1 MDAISR
7 PRPQRL
13 LAAFLTLLLALGTV
27 AVVSASPASAS
38 VASDE
43 STFLALL
50 NQTRA
55 SHGKPPLTIN
65 SALSDDARRWSQH
78 MVARNSL
85 YHTPKAQ
92 MTSEVARVVPGWR
105 LIGENIGYAGSV
117 KQLHDALYAS
127 KGHRDNMLGSYTHVG
142 IGVAHRGGQ
151 VWVTFRF
158 VSGTP
163 VVGSASTGGGTA
175 GFPDVPSNAYYA
187 TPVKWLVGKKITTG
201 VGDTGLF
208 MPGEAVNRAQMATF
222 LWRLAGA
229 LGEPAGPRFAD
240 VPSNAY
246 YANAV
251 AWLRARGITSGV
263 GGSNYYKPNDPVTRE
278 QMAAFLHRF
287 AGEKL
292 VTAGH
297 GFRDVARTSYADAAI
312 RWLVRYDITTGTGP
326 STYAPHAP
334 VTRGQMATFLHRL
347 AGADHA
353 FTSAG
358 VRIP

>member
-1 MDAISR
+1 MA
-7 PRPQRL
+7 
-13 LAAFLTLLLALGTV
+13 LLLALSTV

-38 VASDE
+38 IVSDE

-55 SHGKPPLTIN
+55 KHGKPPLTIN
-65 SALSDDARRWSQH
+65 SALSSDARRWSQH
-78 MVARNSL
+78 MVAQNRL
-85 YHTPKAQ
+85 YHTPTAQ
-92 MTSEVARVVPGWR
+92 MKSEVARVVPGWR

-127 KGHRDNMLGSYTHVG
+127 KGHRDNMLGNFTHVG
-142 IGVAHRGGQ
+142 IGVAYQGGR

-158 VSGTP
+158 VSGAP
-163 VVGSASTGGGTA
+163 VMGSASVVGTA
-175 GFPDVPSNAYYA
+175 GFPDVLPSAYYA
-187 TPVKWLVGKKITTG
+187 APVKWLVDEKITTG

-208 MPGEAVNRAQMATF
+208 MPGTTVNRAQMATF
-222 LWRLAGA
+222 LWRLAGS
-229 LGEPAGPRFAD
+229 PTPPSGPRFAD
-240 VPSNAY
+240 VPPNVY
-246 YANAV
+246 YSTAV

-263 GGSNYYKPNDPVTRE
+263 GGSNYYQPSAPVTRE

-297 GFRDVARTSYADAAI
+297 GFRDVARSSYADAAI
-312 RWLVRYDITTGTGP
+312 RWLVRYEITTGTGP

-334 VTRGQMATFLHRL
+334 VTRGQMATFLYRL
-347 AGADHA
+347 ARADHA
-353 FTSAG
+353 FTASG